1 MYCIQADG
9 LDADAHLVRTQR
21 CGFVFLFLFLFLFI
35 FFMELQ
41 DLGAT
46 ERVEADDACHGVQAA
61 TSITTLT

>member
-21 CGFVFLFLFLFLFI
+21 CGFVFLFLFT